1 MDSWANDFDSWDI
14 CDQACTSLFDQSP
27 FAYEKV
33 YKWSDT
39 EKEFVKRAAFSLIAG
54 VAVHDKKKTPD
65 EQFISF
71 LDIIKKQSTDERNYV
86 KKAVNWAL
94 RNIGKR
100 NFSLNKKA
108 LQTAK
113 EIRQI
118 DSKAARWI
126 ANDAIREIEN
136 KKKFRKIEQKME
148 E

>member
-1 MDSWANDFDSWDI
+1 MHDARLLAIFIDDPKKITAEQMDSWANDFDSWDI

-71 LDIIKKQSTDERNYV
+71 LDIIKKQSTDE
-86 KKAVNWAL
+86 
-94 RNIGKR
+94 
-100 NFSLNKKA
+100 
-108 LQTAK
+108 
-113 EIRQI
+113 
-118 DSKAARWI
+118 
-126 ANDAIREIEN
+126 
-136 KKKFRKIEQKME
+136 
-148 E
+148 